1 MEYAVRAIMAGT
13 YIRFE
18 PIPKAA
24 WSLYGTAYLSFQST
38 IECVGG
44 NTTEEL
50 QSTNGR
56 EGVAIDAGEDTSIRG
71 YGICMELLGS

>member
-1 MEYAVRAIMAGT
+1 MAGT

-56 EGVAIDAGEDTSIRG
+56 EGVAIDA
-71 YGICMELLGS
+71 